1 MSFQMLDQSYFH
13 TTQFSSIEHKKR
25 FIDYNFFS
33 CGNRKKLSLSSY
45 RNMMI
50 LQILSHKSC
59 LYDKRLPS
67 YDIFC
72 QFYPPKTHF
81 GGLLAPKG
89 SNSPKPI
96 FFEVL
101 AYLAGFKNYTFFK
114 FFFHSTP
121 NGTMPP
127 LIRYCTCT
135 HMLTC
140 NDKHCRSQDNQCV

>member
-1 MSFQMLDQSYFH
+1 MLDQSYFH
-13 TTQFSSIEHKKR
+13 TAQFSSIEHKKR

-33 CGNRKKLSLSSY
+33 CGNRQKLSLNTY

-81 GGLLAPKG
+81 GVANPPKVATRQ
-89 SNSPKPI
+89 NQ
-96 FFEVL
+96 FFL
-101 AYLAGFKNYTFFK
+101 K
-114 FFFHSTP
+114 F
-121 NGTMPP
+121 
-127 LIRYCTCT
+127 
-135 HMLTC
+135 
-140 NDKHCRSQDNQCV
+140 

>member
-1 MSFQMLDQSYFH
+1 MLDQSYFH
-13 TTQFSSIEHKKR
+13 TGQFSSIEHKKR

-33 CGNRKKLSLSSY
+33 CGNRQKLSVSTY
-45 RNMMI
+45 RNMII

-72 QFYPPKTHF
+72 QFYPPKTHAF
-81 GGLLAPKG
+81 WGVASPPKVATRQ
-89 SNSPKPI
+89 NQF

-114 FFFHSTP
+114 FFFHSVH
-121 NGTMPP
+121 
-127 LIRYCTCT
+127 L
-135 HMLTC
+135 
-140 NDKHCRSQDNQCV
+140 

>member
-1 MSFQMLDQSYFH
+1 
-13 TTQFSSIEHKKR
+13 
-25 FIDYNFFS
+25 
-33 CGNRKKLSLSSY
+33 
-45 RNMMI
+45 MI

-81 GGLLAPKG
+81 GWVASPPKVATRQ
-89 SNSPKPI
+89 NQF

-114 FFFHSTP
+114 FFLLHPINLPYLNLYRT
-121 NGTMPP
+121 
-127 LIRYCTCT
+127 
-135 HMLTC
+135 
-140 NDKHCRSQDNQCV
+140 